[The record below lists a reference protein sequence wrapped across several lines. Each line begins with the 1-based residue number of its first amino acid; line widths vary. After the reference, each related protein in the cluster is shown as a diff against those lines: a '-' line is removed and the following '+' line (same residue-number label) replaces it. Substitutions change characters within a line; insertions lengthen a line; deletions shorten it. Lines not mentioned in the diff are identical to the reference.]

1 MPVAAG
7 EHAGVVA
14 LKAARGLRVD
24 FAYVGDAP
32 ATGDATSGAFALL
45 AMAGLVVAGTAV
57 KVRK

>member
-1 MPVAAG
+1 MPVAAA

-14 LKAARGLRVD
+14 LKAAHARGHQVRKE
-24 FAYVGDAP
+24 GP

-45 AMAGLVVAGTAV
+45 AVAGLVVAGTAV